1 MWTRSTIGDGPLIN
15 AQNGLADAASVG
27 ELQGGGYVEAAFD
40 VMTLKPRGR
49 WGISPYLRYE
59 QLDTQREVPEGWTS
73 SGRYGQEVLT
83 AGIEVKPIP
92 QVAFK
97 LDYQWLKNEA
107 RTGVNRFNVAMG
119 YLF

>member
-1 MWTRSTIGDGPLIN
+1 
-15 AQNGLADAASVG
+15 
-27 ELQGGGYVEAAFD
+27 
-40 VMTLKPRGR
+40 MTLAPKGR

-59 QLDTQREVPEGWTS
+59 QLDTQEEVPSGWSS
-73 SGRYGQEVLT
+73 SGAYDQEVLT

-92 QVAFK
+92 QVVFK

-107 RTGVNRFNVAMG
+107 KTGVNRFNVAMG